1 MDSFSI
7 ILILN
12 RISDVQK
19 DKTTVSE
26 PHIVEDSAPADVP
39 KRVTINDKRS
49 ISRSGSRSGMTPGI
63 LH

>member
-1 MDSFSI
+1 M
-7 ILILN
+7 
-12 RISDVQK
+12 QK